1 MATSRV
7 QLEKQIQNLEDGG
20 ALGIKAPLPSID
32 PNVQAAL
39 DVDLSKNREKF
50 GMPSQQQEIV
60 DLMEQAQR
68 AARANSSS
76 SRPSRSKEIMEY
88 LKPPS
93 YEEGIQKYRSRLEG
107 LYEPSPRPG
116 FYDLASELGRAML
129 SGDPTAGVFRSAG
142 VGFSNFNGL
151 LKQSDAENLKNR
163 RAVAVSYTHLTL
175 PTIYSV

>member
-1 MATSRV
+1 MATSRA

-60 DLMEQAQR
+60 DLMKQAQT
-68 AARANSSS
+68 AARVNRSS

-116 FYDLASELGRAML
+116 FYDLAS
-129 SGDPTAGVFRSAG
+129 
-142 VGFSNFNGL
+142 
-151 LKQSDAENLKNR
+151 
-163 RAVAVSYTHLTL
+163 
-175 PTIYSV
+175 